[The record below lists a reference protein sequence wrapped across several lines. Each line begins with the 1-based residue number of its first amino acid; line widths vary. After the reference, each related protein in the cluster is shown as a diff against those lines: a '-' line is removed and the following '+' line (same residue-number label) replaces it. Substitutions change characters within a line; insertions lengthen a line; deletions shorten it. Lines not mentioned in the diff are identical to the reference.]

1 MFSAILSPDRLDDLT
16 RGSTADALALI
27 NILTKICNSPVL
39 LKATADSAKAK
50 SGDGPGPAVLRR
62 PGVQESLK
70 MIPPGVEVGDMRLS
84 GSCHSNFETTFV

>member
-27 NILTKICNSPVL
+27 NILTKICNSPIL